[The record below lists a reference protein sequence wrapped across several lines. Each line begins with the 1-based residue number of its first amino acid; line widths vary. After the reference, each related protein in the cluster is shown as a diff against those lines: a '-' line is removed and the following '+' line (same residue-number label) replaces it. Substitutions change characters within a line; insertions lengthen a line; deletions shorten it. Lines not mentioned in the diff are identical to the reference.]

1 MPRKIE
7 KIISVEKFSFN
18 PILGSISLKDVSFEI
33 NRGEIV
39 GILGDVFSGK
49 EFVVQALNRIV
60 PKEIAGQIE
69 GKIIVEGMDLEDKE
83 IVDVAPHLGLVF
95 RNPVTQILA
104 VTVAEDVAFG
114 PSNLGIPTEEI
125 WERIHWAL
133 ESVRLTGYEDRNP
146 MSLSGGELQS
156 LAIADILAMQP
167 NTIAM
172 DEPLAMLDPLG
183 ANRVLAVVQDLN
195 KEKNITFVITESG
208 ATVESLA
215 EYVTRLI
222 YMDRGE
228 IKIQGSPGEVL
239 AADIVKNVGIP
250 QITELFLRLRKLN
263 PSLKIPVKLDDAANY
278 LRKEMKGK
286 KINPDLAAEIM
297 EKKKTPRRDSE
308 VIVTVRNL
316 HHVYPAQPEPVR
328 ALNGLGFDIR
338 KGELVGL
345 IGQNGSGKTTLS
357 MHLVGI
363 LNPTNDDAE
372 IKVGDVDIVSEPER
386 AKLEINYV
394 FQNPDNQMFNETVY
408 EEIAWGLRQR
418 ELSEDEVDRRVTEEL
433 KAFDLEDYR
442 DEYIILMPRGVKT
455 RAAIASITALN
466 PKAVIIDEPTGG
478 LDWNQ
483 STKMMNTLLSM
494 NKELGRTIAVIT
506 HDMKIV
512 AQYTEYVIALR
523 KGEILLQGST
533 REVFSQTEKLSE
545 AWLQPPQIT
554 LLGQRLSEF
563 GFPDCILNVDEM
575 YELME
580 ASNIW

>member
-1 MPRKIE
+1 MPRKTE
-7 KIISVEKFSFN
+7 KVVSVEKYSFN
-18 PILGSISLKDVSFEI
+18 PIIGSISLKDVSFEI

-69 GKIIVEGMDLEDKE
+69 GKIIVEGMDLEGKE
-83 IVDVAPHLGLVF
+83 IVEVAPHLGLVF

-133 ESVRLTGYEDRNP
+133 ESVRLAGYEDRNP

-183 ANRVLAVVQDLN
+183 ANRVLTVVQGLN

-228 IKIQGSPGEVL
+228 VKIQGSPGEVL
-239 AADIVKNVGIP
+239 AADVVKNVGIP
-250 QITELFLRLRKLN
+250 QVTELFLRLRKLN
-263 PSLKIPVKLDDAANY
+263 PSLKIPVKLGDAVNY

-286 KINPDLAAEIM
+286 KINPDLAAEIV

-308 VIVTVRNL
+308 ALVTVRNL

-418 ELSEDEVDRRVTEEL
+418 EMSEDEVDRRVTEEL

-494 NKELGRTIAVIT
+494 NKELGRTMVVIT

-563 GFPDCILNVDEM
+563 GFPDCILTVDEM

-580 ASNIW
+580 ASKLW